1 MRRNRGAPIL
11 LALAV
16 AFGAVATGCEGD
28 ETVVEDEENGGTEEG
43 EDNGGTDKGNGGET
57 TEDEGDGEG
66 EDSGNGGG
74 DDSDLDV
81 DVG

>member
-11 LALAV
+11 LALTV

-28 ETVVEDEENGGTEEG
+28 ETVVEDEENGGTDGG
-43 EDNGGTDKGNGGET
+43 EDNGGDGET
-57 TEDEGDGEG
+57 TEDEGDGGG